1 MRYFNKNTLN
11 LKEFIKNLKIVQK
24 IGYGYSLA
32 IGLAILGT
40 MVGLII
46 GDYYETQAKNKL
58 ILADQQLKIIYNL
71 KSEILEM
78 YYHPQKL
85 ANVLADSIWFQYE
98 TSKYMTEVKK
108 VVQLFDELDA
118 FIENNPNHLNFNSD
132 EIKKLIQKGKELT
145 TSYTKFMQFLWQQ
158 TQPMNLDS
166 DNLLVAKEKLFNSMA
181 GQQAK
186 ELRVKHEKLSEG
198 LTRLTQAA
206 ETQQAQANEEL
217 TKAVILR
224 LQIIVS
230 SMIVSV
236 VVTAILAIYTSQ
248 AIARPI
254 VKVTAVARQ
263 VTKNS
268 NFQLQAPVLTN
279 DEVGILAMSLNQL
292 IVWVGKYTD
301 ELRLAKTTLENRVEE
316 RTAEL
321 KSALEHLKETQT
333 QLIQT
338 EKMSS
343 LGQMVAGIAHEIN
356 NPVNFIHGNLTHI
369 DDYTQDLLEFIE
381 LVKTHP
387 SESELEEFIEEIDL
401 DFIQSDLPQLM
412 RSMKVG
418 TERIKSIVLSLRT
431 FSRLDEADLKEAD
444 IHAGLEDT
452 LLILNHRIKNGIE
465 VIKQYGKL
473 PLLDCYPA
481 QLNQVFMNLISN
493 AIDSMESHPTE
504 QQPQLIIATEL
515 INPDLVQIKI
525 KDNGGGIPLE
535 IQEKIFDPFFTTK
548 PIGKG
553 TGLGLSI
560 SYGIIEKH
568 QGQINVKSEMGK
580 GTEFVITIPT

>member
-356 NPVNFIHGNLTHI
+356 NPVNFIHGNLTHSAI
-369 DDYTQDLLEFIE
+369 
-381 LVKTHP
+381 
-387 SESELEEFIEEIDL
+387 
-401 DFIQSDLPQLM
+401 
-412 RSMKVG
+412 RSPGKFR
-418 TERIKSIVLSLRT
+418 EKSSFR
-431 FSRLDEADLKEAD
+431 
-444 IHAGLEDT
+444 AG
-452 LLILNHRIKNGIE
+452 
-465 VIKQYGKL
+465 
-473 PLLDCYPA
+473 
-481 QLNQVFMNLISN
+481 
-493 AIDSMESHPTE
+493 
-504 QQPQLIIATEL
+504 
-515 INPDLVQIKI
+515 
-525 KDNGGGIPLE
+525 
-535 IQEKIFDPFFTTK
+535 
-548 PIGKG
+548 
-553 TGLGLSI
+553 GLGS
-560 SYGIIEKH
+560 
-568 QGQINVKSEMGK
+568 KSL
-580 GTEFVITIPT
+580 